1 MHMSDL
7 GHHQFLIKT
16 KFKPLH
22 GWMKRDGEKTQKEGE
37 EYYYLNS
44 STLNITPQPSSQTS
58 VTQIPAMAASGHPS
72 TNKRLHCKVENSFPV
87 TSLYKSRKMS
97 THYCPNK
104 KNEGGIL
111 TTLTEDETF
120 VSSDIS
126 KSLLPICNSLI
137 CFLREKNI
145 F

>member
-104 KNEGGIL
+104 KNEGEYSPHLQKMKPLYPLIL
-111 TTLTEDETF
+111 ASPSCLSVTASYAF
-120 VSSDIS
+120 
-126 KSLLPICNSLI
+126 
-137 CFLREKNI
+137 
-145 F
+145 